1 MGPTNDKEK
10 PLRES
15 STSKVL
21 RTSEIR
27 IPPIPSSET
36 HLPAPTRSGNL
47 LAPTH
52 HSGANLPP
60 NKSGNLQA
68 GTIGRPS
75 KSFISLAA
83 EKAFAVTYET
93 KDEKYFE
100 DRVLTK
106 SDLGVYHIFSVCI
119 VCLASGLG
127 TGWWGNISG
136 EGWGSM
142 ITATAVMTVWQISIA
157 VILAELMTMLPF
169 IGGLATFT
177 RAAFGPYLG
186 YMIGQCE
193 LAEYTIFLAGNIN
206 GLATNLNNLAQ
217 WDQKYIPAW
226 WFIIFTICFGI
237 QVIRNKLFFG
247 CFCVLC
253 VLCLGVVLAFTLP
266 QISVANSY
274 FWADHQ
280 YFQETFNSA
289 VNSTAIPYNQVQALF
304 PLGITGVVNSV
315 PFVMGDFQGLEIIPL
330 MAEECRDFI
339 TDGPRAMFATSAT
352 FISLY
357 WLLILVI
364 ASVPPGL
371 YGNESFW
378 YPMINTFAG
387 FLGLDPEGQ
396 TYNTL
401 CYWIGALYAT
411 ATTLSLFYAFSR
423 LCFALSRSGLM
434 PQFLSITTLPY
445 KTERVPWASYLFGC
459 LMALFFILL
468 SYFEPSVSGSLAVIT
483 NALGPAGFLYLTLMY
498 GSTCVSF
505 VYLRYKY
512 PSFKRPFKSALG
524 IPCAVYALAV
534 CVFVFVAIVM
544 NEANYVAVS
553 ICAGKLVLGMIHM
566 WFHRKHLVMSPEEEA
581 IQKVEDEVYLKSL
594 GQLDPVVEVQEA

>member
-1 MGPTNDKEK
+1 MGLTNDKEA

-60 NKSGNLQA
+60 TKSGNLQA

-100 DRVLTK
+100 DRILTK

-119 VCLASGLG
+119 
-127 TGWWGNISG
+127 
-136 EGWGSM
+136 
-142 ITATAVMTVWQISIA
+142 ISIA

-280 YFQETFNSA
+280 YFQETFNSD
-289 VNSTAIPYNQVQALF
+289 VNSTTIPYNQVQALF

-401 CYWIGALYAT
+401 CYWIGALY
-411 ATTLSLFYAFSR
+411 
-423 LCFALSRSGLM
+423 LSRSGLM

-581 IQKVEDEVYLKSL
+581 IQKVEEEVYLKSL